1 MNDTELIDIEST
13 PEEEML
19 DDLKRRGLIAKEKT
33 LADLTNA
40 EQSILKNEVEL
51 ARRKSNPLENFK
63 AIHNQYLEFT
73 KQRRVSKVSDYYD
86 SHRGGNNGK

>member
-1 MNDTELIDIEST
+1 MDDLELLDIEST

-19 DDLKRRGLIAKEKT
+19 DDLKRRGLIAKDKT
-33 LADLTNA
+33 LADLSNA
-40 EQSILKNEVEL
+40 ERSILKNEVERL
-51 ARRKSNPLENFK
+51 KRKDNPLENFK

-86 SHRGGNNGK
+86 SHRGGNR

>member
-1 MNDTELIDIEST
+1 MDDLELIDIEST

-19 DDLKRRGLIAKEKT
+19 DELKRRGLIAKDKEMK
-33 LADLTNA
+33 DLTNA
-40 EQSILKNEVEL
+40 EFSILQSEVE
-51 ARRKSNPLENFK
+51 RQKRKNNPFENFK

-86 SHRGGNNGK
+86 SHRGGNK